1 MPTGWATSAED
12 LAEVIRVLGPN
23 IGRSITSAEVARVR
37 AQIEARVDPETV
49 PTAILTEASIR
60 LAAYVVAD
68 ARVTLEGFGDGGQ
81 VQTRPTPDV
90 RTVWQSQHVG
100 ELLSPYI
107 RRGSFSTTPPD
118 AA

>member
-1 MPTGWATSAED
+1 M
-12 LAEVIRVLGPN
+12 VKVLGPDV
-23 IGRSITSAEVARVR
+23 GRAVTVEALERTR
-37 AQIEARVDPETV
+37 AQIEARVDPATV

-60 LAAYVVAD
+60 LATYVVGD
-68 ARVTLEGFGDGGQ
+68 GRVMLLGFGDGGQ

-100 ELLSPYI
+100 ELLSPWI
-107 RRGSFSTTPPD
+107 RRGSFSTTPP